1 MTCPCCA
8 EGFATRYG
16 HRCPDCG
23 SSVEKQREYAKRFH
37 NFAIVDT
44 RRMAET
50 ENTGSV
56 RSTGSGGAAPQ
67 QSPNIS
73 PKTCPS

>member
-23 SSVEKQREYAKRFH
+23 STVDQQRIAAKQFH
-37 NFAIVDT
+37 KFSLGERALIVP
-44 RRMAET
+44 RRHSGDSHE
-50 ENTGSV
+50 GS
-56 RSTGSGGAAPQ
+56 
-67 QSPNIS
+67 
-73 PKTCPS
+73 K